1 MRFHFG
7 MCEYK
12 FRIQEPQRH
21 QLKGSD
27 LFGIGHVHPRI
38 AEVVVLV
45 DYQRAG
51 HDGER

>member
-1 MRFHFG
+1 